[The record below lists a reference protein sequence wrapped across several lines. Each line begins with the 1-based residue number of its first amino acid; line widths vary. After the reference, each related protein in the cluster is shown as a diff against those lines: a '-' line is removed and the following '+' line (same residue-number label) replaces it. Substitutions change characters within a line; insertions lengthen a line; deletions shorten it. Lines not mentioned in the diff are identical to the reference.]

1 MPGLNMDWPGLKTHL
16 NPLPILWC
24 LPTSQKMKTDQY
36 GQIIYNESD
45 LVNMIMRDATIE
57 SLQGMLVEPGVN
69 LETAS
74 AYLEQVPELVEYAF
88 TDMTVEEFD
97 AMKQNSWHMP
107 DEYKHMDIAEYI
119 LSLCDSDAQLQRC
132 GQELLLFQERN
143 LFDLLRYLKYLVDT
157 LRDNNMIWGVGRGSS
172 VASYVLYLLGVHR
185 IDSMFYDL
193 DAREFLR

>member
-1 MPGLNMDWPGLKTHL
+1 
-16 NPLPILWC
+16 
-24 LPTSQKMKTDQY
+24 MKTDQY

-45 LVNMIMRDATIE
+45 LVSMIMRDATIE
-57 SLQGMLVEPGVN
+57 SLTGILVEPGVN

-74 AYLEQVPELVEYAF
+74 AYLEQVPELIEYAF
-88 TDMTVEEFD
+88 TDMTVAEFD
-97 AMKQNSWHMP
+97 VMKQNSWHMP
-107 DEYKHMDIAEYI
+107 DEYRHMDIAEYI
-119 LSLCDSDAQLQRC
+119 LSLCDSDARLQRC

-157 LRDNNMIWGVGRGSS
+157 LRANHMIWGVGRGSS

-193 DAREFLR
+193 DHREFLR

>member
-1 MPGLNMDWPGLKTHL
+1 
-16 NPLPILWC
+16 
-24 LPTSQKMKTDQY
+24 MKTDQY
-36 GQIIYNESD
+36 SEIIYNEAD
-45 LVNMIMRDATIE
+45 LVNMVMRGITVE
-57 SLQGMLVEPGVN
+57 HLSGMLVEPGVN

-97 AMKQNSWHMP
+97 TMKQNSWHMP
-107 DEYKHMDIAEYI
+107 EEYKNLDIAEYI
-119 LSLCDSDAQLQRC
+119 LSLCDTDVQLQRC

-157 LRDNNMIWGVGRGSS
+157 MRSHNMIWGVGRGSS

-193 DAREFLR
+193 EPTEFLR

>member
-1 MPGLNMDWPGLKTHL
+1 
-16 NPLPILWC
+16 
-24 LPTSQKMKTDQY
+24 
-36 GQIIYNESD
+36 
-45 LVNMIMRDATIE
+45 MRDATIE
-57 SLQGMLVEPGVN
+57 SLNGMLVEPGMN

-74 AYLEQVPELVEYAF
+74 AYLEQVPDLIEYAF

-97 AMKQNSWHMP
+97 VMKQNSWHMP

-119 LSLCDSDAQLQRC
+119 LNLCDSDVKLQRC

-157 LRDNNMIWGVGRGSS
+157 LRSTNMIWGVGRGSS

-193 DAREFLR
+193 DPSEFLR

>member
-1 MPGLNMDWPGLKTHL
+1 
-16 NPLPILWC
+16 
-24 LPTSQKMKTDQY
+24 MKTDQY

-45 LVNMIMRDATIE
+45 LVNMIMRDAIIE
-57 SLQGMLVEPGVN
+57 SLQGMLVEPGVS

-97 AMKQNSWHMP
+97 AVNQNSWHMP

-119 LSLCDSDAQLQRC
+119 LSLCDSDVKLQRC

-157 LRDNNMIWGVGRGSS
+157 LRANNMIWGVGRGSS

-185 IDSMFYDL
+185 LDSMFYDL
-193 DAREFLR
+193 DAREFFR

>member
-1 MPGLNMDWPGLKTHL
+1 
-16 NPLPILWC
+16 
-24 LPTSQKMKTDQY
+24 MKTNQY
-36 GQIIYNESD
+36 GEIIYNESD
-45 LVNMIMRDATIE
+45 LVSMIMRDATIE
-57 SLQGMLVEPGVN
+57 SLAGMLVEPSVN

-97 AMKQNSWHMP
+97 QMKQNSWHMP
-107 DEYKHMDIAEYI
+107 DEYKNLDIAEYI
-119 LSLCDSDAQLQRC
+119 LGLCDSDARLQRC
-132 GQELLLFQERN
+132 GEELLLFQERN

-157 LRDNNMIWGVGRGSS
+157 LRNNNMIWGVGRGSS

>member
-1 MPGLNMDWPGLKTHL
+1 M
-16 NPLPILWC
+16 
-24 LPTSQKMKTDQY
+24 
-36 GQIIYNESD
+36 IYNESD
-45 LVNMIMRDATIE
+45 LVDMVMRGITLDHLSAVIVE
-57 SLQGMLVEPGVN
+57 SGVS
-69 LETAS
+69 LEQAS
-74 AYLEQVPELVEYAF
+74 AYLQQVPELVEYAF
-88 TDMTVEEFD
+88 TDMPVDEFD
-97 AMKQNSWHMP
+97 HFKQNIWHMP
-107 DEYKHMDIAEYI
+107 EEYKQLDIAEHI
-119 LSLCDSDAQLQRC
+119 LSLCDSDVQLQRC

>member
-1 MPGLNMDWPGLKTHL
+1 
-16 NPLPILWC
+16 
-24 LPTSQKMKTDQY
+24 MKTDQY
-36 GQIIYNESD
+36 GQIIYDESD
-45 LVNMIMRDATIE
+45 LVSMIMRDATVE
-57 SLQGMLVEPGVN
+57 SLQGMLVEPGVT
-69 LETAS
+69 LEAAS
-74 AYLEQVPELVEYAF
+74 AYLEQVPKLVEYAF

-97 AMKQNSWHMP
+97 VMKQNSWHMP

-119 LSLCDSDAQLQRC
+119 LSLCDSDAKLQRC
-132 GQELLLFQERN
+132 GEELLLFQERN

-157 LRDNNMIWGVGRGSS
+157 LRSNRMIWGVGRGSS